1 MRIDGLLGFPR
12 ARACGRGQ
20 TRGRFDR
27 AALACVMAS
36 TLLEQTRAAHEEV
49 ERLER
54 FIASDFKTDAITHK
68 ERLLQNHRVN
78 RALDEMVSKT
88 KRLRSAYE
96 DADGARAEE
105 MAAMGGAG
113 EEAYGAFYDRLK
125 ETREY
130 HRAYPGFHAPTSEDF
145 LAPFKSD
152 RAPEFSG
159 EEHGGRYLDLH
170 AAHHAFQNASF
181 GRKTDYVAYLADVR
195 DFASVPRDKK
205 FGAAYADY
213 LDALADYLRSF
224 HRRVRPLVFLEKITA
239 KAEEEFE
246 RRWNEGAVP
255 GWEDKGVRTAG
266 GDGDATR
273 LDLEAFATVDEMTAS
288 LSPDDVRAALGA
300 MGLKQGGTE
309 EQRRDRL
316 WSTRGKSLAEMDKK
330 LFAKGAATAGD
341 SESAARLEAKA
352 KAVARREAA
361 AGALLEQLA
370 ATLDATKGQVEKK
383 ATLSLAELEAE
394 ALEDDDFVE
403 EEDEDEEEEVY
414 NPLKLPLGWD
424 GKPIPY
430 WLYKLHGLNLE
441 FTCEICGNYSYWGR
455 RAYERHFKEPRHQ
468 LGMRSLKIPNTKA
481 FAEVRR
487 DSSPVPRLGPR
498 FVFWFRSLRRGGYDG
513 HTHWARILRDAQCI
527 GPRKPV
533 T

>member
-1 MRIDGLLGFPR
+1 
-12 ARACGRGQ
+12 
-20 TRGRFDR
+20 
-27 AALACVMAS
+27 MAS
-36 TLLEQTRAAHEEV
+36 TLLEQMREAHEEV

-88 KRLRSAYE
+88 KRLRAAYE

-105 MAAMGGAG
+105 IAALGGAG

-152 RAPEFSG
+152 RAPSS
-159 EEHGGRYLDLH
+159 
-170 AAHHAFQNASF
+170 AARSTAVATSTSTPRTTRFRTPPSDARRTTSRASPTSATS
-181 GRKTDYVAYLADVR
+181 RPSLATR
-195 DFASVPRDKK
+195 IR
-205 FGAAYADY
+205 GAAYADY

-239 KAEEEFE
+239 KAEQEFE
-246 RRWNEGAVP
+246 RQWNEGAVP

-266 GDGDATR
+266 GDAEANR
-273 LDLEAFATVDEMTAS
+273 VDLEAFATVDEMAAS

-403 EEDEDEEEEVY
+403 EEEEEEEEEVY

-424 GKPIPY
+424 GKPIRTGCTSCTVST
-430 WLYKLHGLNLE
+430 W
-441 FTCEICGNYSYWGR
+441 SS
-455 RAYERHFKEPRHQ
+455 RAKSVATTRTGGVARTR
-468 LGMRSLKIPNTKA
+468 GTSR
-481 FAEVRR
+481 
-487 DSSPVPRLGPR
+487 
-498 FVFWFRSLRRGGYDG
+498 RRG
-513 HTHWARILRDAQCI
+513 TSSACA
-527 GPRKPV
+527 P
-533 T
+533 

>member
-1 MRIDGLLGFPR
+1 MR
-12 ARACGRGQ
+12 ARA
-20 TRGRFDR
+20 
-27 AALACVMAS
+27 S
-36 TLLEQTRAAHEEV
+36 
-49 ERLER
+49 ERLLLKPDPR
-54 FIASDFKTDAITHK
+54 GSIIRVPSRAGVLPASDPRALRSSGSGVRHGVHASRADARGARGGGAPRALHRVRLQDGRDHAR

-88 KRLRSAYE
+88 KRLRAAYE

-105 MAAMGGAG
+105 IAALGGAG

-170 AAHHAFQNASF
+170 AAHHAFQNAPSDA
-181 GRKTDYVAYLADVR
+181 RRTTSRTSPTSATSRPSLATR
-195 DFASVPRDKK
+195 NSARRTPATST
-205 FGAAYADY
+205 
-213 LDALADYLRSF
+213 LADYLRSF

-239 KAEEEFE
+239 KAEQEFE
-246 RRWNEGAVP
+246 RQWNEGAVP

-266 GDGDATR
+266 GDAEANR
-273 LDLEAFATVDEMTAS
+273 VDLEAFATVDEMAAS

-352 KAVARREAA
+352 KAVARRRRRRGAPRAA
-361 AGALLEQLA
+361 RGDAGRRQGTGGES
-370 ATLDATKGQVEKK
+370 DAWSRSSRRRRWRMMILSRGGGGGGGGGVQPAQASPRVGQQGHRTGCTSCTVSTWSSRAK
-383 ATLSLAELEAE
+383 SLATTRTGGVARGE
-394 ALEDDDFVE
+394 AL
-403 EEDEDEEEEVY
+403 
-414 NPLKLPLGWD
+414 
-424 GKPIPY
+424 
-430 WLYKLHGLNLE
+430 
-441 FTCEICGNYSYWGR
+441 GR
-455 RAYERHFKEPRHQ
+455 RGTSSARAWGSPTPRRSRRCV
-468 LGMRSLKIPNTKA
+468 LTCLPASFLLFSLFLASGMMDMRT
-481 FAEVRR
+481 
-487 DSSPVPRLGPR
+487 
-498 FVFWFRSLRRGGYDG
+498 G
-513 HTHWARILRDAQCI
+513 HRCSMTHNAWA
-527 GPRKPV
+527 
-533 T
+533 

>member
-1 MRIDGLLGFPR
+1 
-12 ARACGRGQ
+12 
-20 TRGRFDR
+20 
-27 AALACVMAS
+27 MAS
-36 TLLEQTRAAHEEV
+36 TLLEQMREAHEEV

-88 KRLRSAYE
+88 KRLRAAYE

-105 MAAMGGAG
+105 IAALGGAG

-170 AAHHAFQNASF
+170 AAHHAFQNSPF

-239 KAEEEFE
+239 KAEQEFE
-246 RRWNEGAVP
+246 RQWNEGAVP

-266 GDGDATR
+266 GDAEANR
-273 LDLEAFATVDEMTAS
+273 VDLEAFATVDEMAAS

-403 EEDEDEEEEVY
+403 EEEEEEEEEEVY

-455 RAYERHFKEPRHQ
+455 RAYERHFKEARHQ
-468 LGMRSLKIPNTKA
+468 LGMRALKIPNTKA
-481 FAEVRR
+481 FAEVRL
-487 DSSPVPRLGPR
+487 DMSPGVVAALVFFCFFSLPR
-498 FVFWFRSLRRGGYDG
+498 VGYDG

>member
-1 MRIDGLLGFPR
+1 MLRARGGELLLKPDPRGSIIRVPSRAGVLPASDPR
-12 ARACGRGQ
+12 ALRSSGSGVRHGVHA
-20 TRGRFDR
+20 
-27 AALACVMAS
+27 
-36 TLLEQTRAAHEEV
+36 LEQMREAHEEV

-54 FIASDFKTDAITHK
+54 FIASDFKTDAITRK

-88 KRLRSAYE
+88 KRLRAAYE

-105 MAAMGGAG
+105 IAALGGAG

-170 AAHHAFQNASF
+170 AAHHAFQNAPF

-239 KAEEEFE
+239 KAEQEFE
-246 RRWNEGAVP
+246 RQWNEGAVP

-266 GDGDATR
+266 GDAEANR
-273 LDLEAFATVDEMTAS
+273 VDLEAFATVDEMAAS

-352 KAVARREAA
+352 KAVARREAGGGAPRA
-361 AGALLEQLA
+361 ARGDWTPPRDRWRRKRRLVSRSSRRRRWRMMILSRRRRRRRRRRCTTRSSFLKRTANPSRTAGQA
-370 ATLDATKGQVEKK
+370 A
-383 ATLSLAELEAE
+383 
-394 ALEDDDFVE
+394 
-403 EEDEDEEEEVY
+403 
-414 NPLKLPLGWD
+414 
-424 GKPIPY
+424 
-430 WLYKLHGLNLE
+430 
-441 FTCEICGNYSYWGR
+441 
-455 RAYERHFKEPRHQ
+455 
-468 LGMRSLKIPNTKA
+468 RSQPGVHVKSRNTRTGGVA
-481 FAEVRR
+481 RTR
-487 DSSPVPRLGPR
+487 GTSR
-498 FVFWFRSLRRGGYDG
+498 RRGTSSACAPWSTPRRSRRCVLTCLPASFSCFSLFLAPGMMDIRTGHGYSM
-513 HTHWARILRDAQCI
+513 THNA
-527 GPRKPV
+527 
-533 T
+533 